1 MRVAAP
7 RRAPLMT
14 PSMDRPFLR
23 PLLIALPLLVAG
35 AAGAWWWST
44 RPAEEAAPDPLSNAV
59 LDQRLLAVEQ
69 AIASIE
75 RGQSRT
81 AQRLADL
88 EARSTVQREELL
100 GWGQRT
106 ALLEESVQQVAAG
119 PQGDSG
125 IALRLDEVD
134 LLLSFAET
142 RLALSGDIDGARR
155 AYAFADGLL
164 SALTAP
170 QYVNL
175 RQSLAQ
181 EQAALAALPADPRLA
196 ARGAIDALEAAL
208 PALETAPAEAAPAAP
223 ASTLDKVLDALV
235 DVRPRDAQD
244 LLAPAD
250 RQRGLAALRLELGLA
265 RLAVERRDSEG
276 LQAAA
281 TRAKDWMRRLYA
293 AGSALEAETARL
305 DTLATTDLAL
315 DVPVLGSTLA
325 QLRAQRRSEGAR

>member
-1 MRVAAP
+1 
-7 RRAPLMT
+7 
-14 PSMDRPFLR
+14 MDRPFSR
-23 PLLIALPLLVAG
+23 PLLIVVPLLLAAAG
-35 AAGAWWWST
+35 GAWWWTS
-44 RPAEEAAPDPLSNAV
+44 RPAPEATSDPLSNAA

-69 AIASIE
+69 ALSAIE

-106 ALLEESVQQVAAG
+106 ALLEESLQQIAASPNGDAGVQ
-119 PQGDSG
+119 
-125 IALRLDEVD
+125 LRLDEVD

-142 RLALSGDIDGARR
+142 RLALSGDVDGARR
-155 AYAFADGLL
+155 AYGFADGLL
-164 SALTAP
+164 ASLTAP

-181 EQAALAALPADPRLA
+181 EQAALAALPTDPRIA
-196 ARGAIDALEAAL
+196 ARGAIDAVEAAL
-208 PALETAPAEAAPAAP
+208 PALDTQPAEPPPAAATSP
-223 ASTLDKVLDALV
+223 LGKVLDALV
-235 DVRPRDAQD
+235 DVRPRGAQE

-265 RLAVERRDSEG
+265 RLSIERRDGEG
-276 LQAAA
+276 LAAA
-281 TRAKDWMRRLYA
+281 SARARDWMRRLYA
-293 AGSALEAETARL
+293 AGPALEAETARL
-305 DTLATTDLAL
+305 AALDDARLAI